1 MSAAQQQQ
9 FYQTSGCVH
18 IAACL
23 FCLQRAVV
31 TVVTVARAQWTSI
44 KFLKDSSKLV
54 ARRKNLWL
62 EAARSCSLNVSQKVL
77 QNVQQVMQARNDIK
91 LQHIP
96 LHSVMFFVSHSL
108 PSVCVL
114 FHFWLMF
121 VSFDSTV
128 SSVSSVSSMALT
140 LLIAS
145 RMSRWNELIPYI
157 ITSLHE
163 LISYWRYIYIYIR
176 YYI

>member
-96 LHSVMFFVSHSL
+96 LHSVIFFSHSL

-145 RMSRWNELIPYI
+145 RMSQLMIKWTHFILKIHTI
-157 ITSLHE
+157 
-163 LISYWRYIYIYIR
+163 YIYIY
-176 YYI
+176 YVYII